1 MQQNNCDF
9 TMFANLGLAYDFKG
23 LNDDSGETS
32 TYYSVGE
39 TSTYY
44 FVDTKIEDD
53 LMSDQLPLLIRT
65 PNGRNCKG
73 QKRDCFILNPR
84 VTESA

>member
-1 MQQNNCDF
+1 
-9 TMFANLGLAYDFKG
+9 MFANQGLAYDLKI
-23 LNDDSGETS
+23 LDNDNGETS
-32 TYYSVGE
+32 S
-39 TSTYY
+39 YY

-84 VTESA
+84 VTDLA